1 MRDTVWTV
9 LLIGGSSGVGKTG
22 AARRIGHRCGVSV
35 LHVDDLRLAF
45 QHSRAT
51 LPDVGDTQALYFFW
65 NNPDVWRQPPDS
77 GRDGLIAVGHALSP
91 AIEIAAVN
99 HLVQIE
105 MGPLVI
111 EGDNIVPALIAR
123 PLLHEYA
130 TDARV
135 RAVFLVEPDEEVLL
149 ANIVARSRVV
159 AGQTDA
165 ERRTEARAK
174 WLYGQWL
181 ATEARHFGL
190 PVLEPR
196 PWDTLDARLAAAI
209 DTAECPST
217 SDKATSLCT
226 VTSMLCP
233 SAKRWT

>member
-1 MRDTVWTV
+1 MMGDTDWTV
-9 LLIGGSSGVGKTG
+9 LLIGGPSGVGKTG
-22 AARRIGHRCGVSV
+22 AARRIGRQRRVSV

-45 QHSRAT
+45 QHSGAT
-51 LPDVGDTQALYFFW
+51 LPDAAATRALYLFW
-65 NNPDVWRQPPDS
+65 DDPDVWRRLPDA

-91 AIEIAAVN
+91 AIEVVAVN
-99 HLVQIE
+99 HLAQAE

-123 PLLHEYA
+123 PLLREYA
-130 TDARV
+130 TDAQV
-135 RAVFLVEPDEEVLL
+135 RAVFLVEPDEAALL
-149 ANIVARSRVV
+149 ANIAARGRVV
-159 AGQTDA
+159 AGQSDA

-181 ATEARHFGL
+181 ATEAGRLGL

-209 DTAECPST
+209 NAPERP
-217 SDKATSLCT
+217 
-226 VTSMLCP
+226 
-233 SAKRWT
+233 